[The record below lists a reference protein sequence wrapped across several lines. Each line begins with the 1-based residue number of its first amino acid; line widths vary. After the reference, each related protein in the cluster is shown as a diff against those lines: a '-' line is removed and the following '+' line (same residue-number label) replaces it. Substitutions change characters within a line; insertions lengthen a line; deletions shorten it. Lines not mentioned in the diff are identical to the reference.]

1 MPRKNRAP
9 DGHENSVSLAR
20 PEAIHDPPGKDIR
33 KPIREGKARDHVA
46 VAGFGPVQVLLQQG
60 SENAEDL
67 AVHIVGSRR
76 KKKQRTDKPA
86 HTSSAVLWFTQD
98 FQFGLLCLTHFMLS

>member
-1 MPRKNRAP
+1 MGSRRNAP

-67 AVHIVGSRR
+67 AVHVVGSGRQ
-76 KKKQRTDKPA
+76 K
-86 HTSSAVLWFTQD
+86 
-98 FQFGLLCLTHFMLS
+98 